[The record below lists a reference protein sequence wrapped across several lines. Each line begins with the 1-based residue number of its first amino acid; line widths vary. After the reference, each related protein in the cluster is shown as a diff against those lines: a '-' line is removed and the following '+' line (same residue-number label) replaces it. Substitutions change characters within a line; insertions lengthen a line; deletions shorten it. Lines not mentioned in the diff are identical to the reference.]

1 MRIATLETLHA
12 DGGRRVFDFV
22 KVTTHGGAPTTRRWR
37 SCRRSAAR
45 RRAASSSK
53 PGTP

>member
-22 KVTTHGGAPTTRRWR
+22 KVTTDEVSSAGASTT
-37 SCRRSAAR
+37 RRSAAP
-45 RRAASSSK
+45 AAS
-53 PGTP
+53 PR